1 MPIIQPPNIHYPI
14 NLLDVG
20 DSFFVPVVDADEQT
34 RMFRRL
40 AKELEI
46 EVTCH
51 AGIDRASGLYGLRVV
66 RTT

>member
-1 MPIIQPPNIHYPI
+1 MPIIQPANIHYPI

-20 DSFFVPVVDADEQT
+20 DSFFVPAVDADDQT
-34 RMFRRL
+34 RVFKRL

-46 EVTCH
+46 EVACH
-51 AGIDRASGLYGLRVV
+51 VGIDKASGLYGLRVV